1 MQGITHYDAAGLYG
15 SYSIGFSMGQ
25 RGAASNTCTWM
36 TRFSGSSFDLVPGA
50 DPICGAVIPGKV
62 VS

>member
-1 MQGITHYDAAGLYG
+1 VSRTQGITHYDAAGLYR

-25 RGAASNTCTWM
+25 RGAA
-36 TRFSGSSFDLVPGA
+36 
-50 DPICGAVIPGKV
+50 DPICGSVIPGKV